1 MRKQIILLL
10 AVLLPLLAFDMNAD
24 ESDLKKIPLQKS
36 LGKRLDRSLIVLS
49 VESCYNGM
57 ISSVIT
63 TISEN
68 LGEVSLTV
76 TNLSTGETW
85 YDTFDSSST
94 PQAMTQ
100 ISGAS
105 GYYEV
110 VYVTGSGDMYE
121 GSFIL

>member
-1 MRKQIILLL
+1 
-10 AVLLPLLAFDMNAD
+10 
-24 ESDLKKIPLQKS
+24 
-36 LGKRLDRSLIVLS
+36 
-49 VESCYNGM
+49 M

-85 YDTFDSSST
+85 YDTFDSST
-94 PQAMTQ
+94 PQEMTP

-105 GYYEV
+105 GNW
-110 VYVTGSGDMYE
+110 E
-121 GSFIL
+121 GYRNRWGR